1 MYKNNYNHKNH
12 DNIADNSDIKKIR
25 FALNNIDDII
35 TVYIFGSAAHNKQ
48 NKLSDIDI
56 AVLLKGKNVDFFDCK
71 LRIHHDIAILTKKEI
86 DVVILNT
93 VRNLYLIDSIIN
105 KGMILIDKDREQ
117 RIDYELSLS
126 HAILDYKTFRNR
138 LDAK

>member
-1 MYKNNYNHKNH
+1 MYKNNYNHKNR
-12 DNIADNSDIKKIR
+12 DNVADNSDIKKIG
-25 FALNNIDDII
+25 FALNNIDGII
-35 TVYIFGSAAHNKQ
+35 TAYIFGSAAHNKQ

-56 AVLLKGKNVDFFDCK
+56 AVLLKDVDFFDCK

-86 DVVILNT
+86 DVVVLNT

-105 KGMILIDKDREQ
+105 KGMLLIDKDREQ